1 MKPIS
6 APVGWSSDE
15 PHRWFGQIKTRLS
28 CKDKALNE
36 RSRSALCQS
45 LSGNCNAEDI
55 LEGWSNKALEAGSFL
70 SCKTRPTVY
79 YSASQLVQC
88 ILMVIMKVA
97 KALETFKGRK

>member
-55 LEGWSNKALEAGSFL
+55 LEGWPNKLSEAGSFL

-79 YSASQLVQC
+79 LNASRSVGVTVQC
-88 ILMVIMKVA
+88 ILMVITKVA
-97 KALETFKGRK
+97 KASRH